1 MKLKL
6 SCMYHSFR
14 FNQNL
19 LHLTVSGWPRLNF
32 LITHT
37 CLYRKAHLPYC
48 LFFLIHPSGFPDTCQ
63 ANRSPSP
70 DCSAC
75 RSGKPVSPFH
85 SVCNGWFLRH
95 AGLSVRQQS
104 GSKYFRHVVY
114 FLDCQC
120 RVEIRSGSASTGA
133 ISSSRSSSVSPL
145 FSCST
150 SSEPIS
156 SSSSNGIFSIGSE
169 RVGVILATFGSSR

>member
-95 AGLSVRQQS
+95 AGLSVRQQLKS
-104 GSKYFRHVVY
+104 G
-114 FLDCQC
+114 
-120 RVEIRSGSASTGA
+120 SGSASTGA

>member
-1 MKLKL
+1 MATFELPDHAYL
-6 SCMYHSFR
+6 
-14 FNQNL
+14 
-19 LHLTVSGWPRLNF
+19 
-32 LITHT
+32 
-37 CLYRKAHLPYC
+37 LYRKGSSSLLP
-48 LFFLIHPSGFPDTCQ
+48 FLPDTPLRFPRYLSSKTVHLLQ
-63 ANRSPSP
+63 IAQLV
-70 DCSAC
+70 
-75 RSGKPVSPFH
+75 GQEKPVSPFH

-95 AGLSVRQQS
+95 AGAFCSSTIPEVSTLR
-104 GSKYFRHVVY
+104 YVVY

>member
-48 LFFLIHPSGFPDTCQ
+48 LFFLIHPSGFQILVKQTVHLLQIAQLVGQESQYLRFTQFVMDGSCGTQ
-63 ANRSPSP
+63 
-70 DCSAC
+70 
-75 RSGKPVSPFH
+75 G
-85 SVCNGWFLRH
+85 FLF
-95 AGLSVRQQS
+95 VNNP
-104 GSKYFRHVVY
+104 GSKYFRYVVY

-120 RVEIRSGSASTGA
+120 RVEIRVGFASTGA

>member
-1 MKLKL
+1 
-6 SCMYHSFR
+6 MYHSFR

-37 CLYRKAHLPYC
+37 CLYRKALLPYC

-104 GSKYFRHVVY
+104 RMSG
-114 FLDCQC
+114 
-120 RVEIRSGSASTGA
+120 SGSASTGA

-145 FSCST
+145 FPSST

-156 SSSSNGIFSIGSE
+156 LSSSNGIFSIGSE
-169 RVGVILATFGSSR
+169 RVGVILETFGASR